1 MSIAGAIG
9 FTAAVMGLIVSSAIA
24 EETKSAPAVSLDRLW
39 LEIETVKLQLNLL
52 QADYLGRILA
62 AMGAEAGQLRERI
75 QKLDQAEK
83 RLLEQMAA
91 VERAAAAAQSEAERR
106 EQDEYS
112 ANREL
117 RPGSD
122 LAVLRDERDILMR
135 RESDLAQKIQFERGR
150 WQAALDAAN
159 SSQARLARIQNPAP
173 GR

>member
-1 MSIAGAIG
+1 MGIAGTIRL
-9 FTAAVMGLIVSSAIA
+9 TAAAIGLIVSSAIA
-24 EETKSAPAVSLDRLW
+24 EDTRPAPTVNLDRLW
-39 LEIETVKLQLNLL
+39 LEIETVKLQLGLL
-52 QADYLGRILA
+52 QTEYLGRILA
-62 AMGAEAGQLRERI
+62 AMETEAAQLRERLL
-75 QKLDQAEK
+75 KLDQKEQ

-91 VERAAAAAQSEAERR
+91 VERAAAGVRSETERL

-122 LAVLRDERDILMR
+122 VAVLRDERDILMR